1 LRRGR
6 YGSSR
11 RSFNVRTKKDKG
23 RRQLIT
29 GTGLQWIRA
38 KRLAALTILC
48 GLIGVGAFCI
58 VASISQDHVR
68 AQSAPPVA
76 QRSSD
81 IQPLPRLR
89 LLRTLSAPNL
99 HYYFP
104 NVVSGT
110 SRLAWSPDGQRLAAY
125 TRNGAAVEIWSPD
138 GQIQRELPRYNNAA
152 LTESNVLGFLSGH
165 RQILV
170 GPSANDSSNLTPSPD
185 IAMSVLDAETGA
197 VVRNIPGLKPHGRWQ
212 ENIVSQV
219 AISPDQKFVA
229 AIYFTMFDR
238 SIERRIGIYSTDD
251 WRLITKVSFGDP
263 NEPPQAR
270 AIAFSPD
277 GKILA
282 IAYEDD
288 RARNKNIDLVEVG
301 SWRVIRT
308 IKAFSDA
315 TTCCLLIAAVN
326 FNRDGSMVSV
336 ISSGGGKSWRYPD
349 GRVAPEGVGVLAD
362 TGNPSPLQVFRVSDG
377 VEVASFGNFTG
388 GNAADLI
395 AWSPRQDFIA
405 FLDAYNVLYFWD
417 PITNDVTKERRLA
430 RSTTSIL
437 FSPDGAMIAQGFGDG
452 VNLYEVVNGSI

>member
-1 LRRGR
+1 
-6 YGSSR
+6 
-11 RSFNVRTKKDKG
+11 
-23 RRQLIT
+23 LIT
-29 GTGLQWIRA
+29 GTGLQWISA

-48 GLIGVGAFCI
+48 GLTSVGAFCI

-68 AQSAPPVA
+68 AQGASPAA

-89 LLRTLSAPNL
+89 LPRTLSTPNI
-99 HYYFP
+99 HYFP
-104 NVVSGT
+104 NLVSGT

-125 TRNGAAVEIWSPD
+125 TRNGATIEIWSPD

-165 RQILV
+165 SQILV
-170 GPSANDSSNLTPSPD
+170 GPSANDSSKLTPSPD

-197 VVRNIPGLKPHGRWQ
+197 VLRNIPGLKPHGRWQ
-212 ENIVSQV
+212 ENIVSQA

-251 WRLITKVSFGDP
+251 WRLVTQVSLGDA
-263 NEPPQAR
+263 NEPPLAR
-270 AIAFSPD
+270 AITFSPD

-288 RARNKNIDLVEVG
+288 RALIKNIDLVEVG

-315 TTCCLLIAAVN
+315 TTCCLLIDAVN

-336 ISSGGGKSWRYPD
+336 ISFGGGNSWRYPD
-349 GRVAPEGVGVLAD
+349 GRFAPDGVGVRTD
-362 TGNPSPLQVFRVSDG
+362 TGNPNPLQVFRVSDG
-377 VEVASFGNFTG
+377 VEVASFGDFTG
-388 GNAADLI
+388 GNDTHRI

-405 FLDAYNVLYFWD
+405 FLDLHNVLYFWD
-417 PITNDVTKERRLA
+417 PLTKDFTRERPLDS
-430 RSTTSIL
+430 STTSL
-437 FSPDGAMIAQGFGDG
+437 MFSPDGAMIAQGFGDG
-452 VNLYEVVNGSI
+452 VNLYEVVNGI